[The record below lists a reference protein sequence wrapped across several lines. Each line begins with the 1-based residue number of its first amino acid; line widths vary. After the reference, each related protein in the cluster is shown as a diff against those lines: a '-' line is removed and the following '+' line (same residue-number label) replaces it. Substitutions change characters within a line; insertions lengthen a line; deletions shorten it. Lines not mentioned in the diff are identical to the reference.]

1 MIGINTFLLFQPS
14 LSFDGSQ
21 LHTQL
26 LQFRYGDQGEILTHN
41 PRMTAELVD
50 SVPVL
55 GIYPEFLHQMQADAP
70 PVLALVAITKHILQ
84 CLAAFF
90 VLLRP
95 HLMQM
100 CSAPIRVLAHDSR
113 LSLFVIAVLGQL
125 IKRGVETMVVCNRSC
140 HKLPSLLICS
150 R

>member
-14 LSFDGSQ
+14 LPLDGSQ

-26 LQFRYGDQGEILTHN
+26 LQFRYGDQGEILAHN
-41 PRMTAELVD
+41 PRMTAKLVD
-50 SVPVL
+50 SVPIL
-55 GIYPEFLHQMQADAP
+55 GIYSEFLHQMQTDAP
-70 PVLALVAITKHILQ
+70 PVLALVAITKHVLQ

-125 IKRGVETMVVCNRSC
+125 IKRGIETMVVCNRSC